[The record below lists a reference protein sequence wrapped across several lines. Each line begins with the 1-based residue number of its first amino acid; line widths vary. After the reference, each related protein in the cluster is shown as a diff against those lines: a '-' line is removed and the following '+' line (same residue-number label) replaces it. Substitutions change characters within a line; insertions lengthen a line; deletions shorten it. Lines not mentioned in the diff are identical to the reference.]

1 VRNNWISAGN
11 AGFEGSIMK
20 PDKKFWKNKRV
31 LLTGHTG
38 FKGSWLS
45 LWLTKM
51 GAQVHGFSLAASD
64 TSLFN
69 ALQPWQG
76 VQSAFGDLCD
86 RDAVMAF
93 VQKVQ
98 PEIVFHM
105 AAQALVRPGYADP
118 VGTIA
123 TNVLG
128 TAHLLDALREISNLE
143 AVVVI
148 TSDKAYENDG
158 SGKAFAEN
166 DPLGGAD
173 PYSGSK
179 GGQEIIAHLFRRSY
193 FMPQNISLATARAG
207 NVVGGGDW
215 SADRLV
221 PDLIRAAYEGRSVRI
236 RHPQSTRPWQHVL
249 DPLAGYLLYAEKLAK
264 KEDVPSA
271 LNFAPSQ
278 TQVQTV
284 ATVADRV
291 IAAWPEAK
299 PWARDNEQGPAE
311 AKTLTLDASLAKK
324 VLNWELALNFE
335 ETLDWTVAWYR
346 AYAAKQDMRDFTS
359 DQIDCYFAR
368 LSA

>member
-1 VRNNWISAGN
+1 
-11 AGFEGSIMK
+11 MK

>member
-1 VRNNWISAGN
+1 
-11 AGFEGSIMK
+11 MK
-20 PDKKFWKNKRV
+20 PDKQFWENRRV

-38 FKGSWLS
+38 FKGSWLA
-45 LWLTKM
+45 LWLTRM
-51 GAQVHGFSLAASD
+51 GAKVHGFSLAAPD

-76 VQSAFGDLCD
+76 VQSTFGDLCD
-86 RDAVMAF
+86 REAVEAF
-93 VQKVQ
+93 VQTVQ

-128 TAHLLDALREISNLE
+128 TAHLLNALRDMPSLAAI
-143 AVVVI
+143 VVI

-166 DPLGGAD
+166 DLLGGAD

-179 GGQEIIAHLFRRSY
+179 GAQEIIAHLFRRSY
-193 FMPQNISLATARAG
+193 FMPQNIPLATARAG

-221 PDLIRAAYEGRSVRI
+221 PDLIRAAYEARSVRI

-264 KEDVPSA
+264 KENMPSA
-271 LNFAPSQ
+271 LNFAPSPK
-278 TQVQTV
+278 QVQTV
-284 ATVADRV
+284 AAVADRV
-291 IAAWPEAK
+291 IAAWPGAK
-299 PWARDNEQGPAE
+299 SWARDNEQGPPE

-324 VLNWELALNFE
+324 ILNWELVLDFE

-346 AYAAKQDMRDFTS
+346 ADAAKQDMRAFTL
-359 DQIDCYFAR
+359 DQIDHYCAR
-368 LSA
+368 LSS